1 MLSVIRLSVVMLNV
15 VAPKRGSFFIRE
27 RVQLSDQ
34 GTLPRRDN
42 LSTDGLHVK
51 GVIWYCFKGIKIF
64 T

>member
-1 MLSVIRLSVVMLNV
+1 MLNV

-42 LSTDGLHVK
+42 LSTDGLHIK
-51 GVIWYCFKGIKIF
+51 GAICIASKGIKILLDMW
-64 T
+64 